1 MSELQ
6 SIFQEYGQAYQETHP
21 LPPHLRKTMADI
33 AACRSAV
40 LGGHIDQC
48 DNCGHIDISY
58 NSCRNRHC
66 PKCQNLKREEWLIN
80 REQELLD
87 VGYFHVVFTIP
98 ASLNPLVRFNQKELY
113 NILFQAVSQT
123 LLELAADPKYLGAQI
138 GFIALLHTW
147 GQNLMDHP
155 HIHCIVPGGGISS
168 DGLRWVPSR
177 KKFFI
182 PVKVLAKKFRG
193 KFLAFLN
200 QAFMDGNLQFGGPV
214 EFLGLEVN
222 FRGLLDELYQTDWVV
237 YCKPPFKSPAHV
249 LRYLGRYTHRVAIS
263 NQRIVSINNEQVT
276 FKWRDYKDNN
286 REKLMTVT
294 TSEFIRRFLLHV
306 LPLRFVKIRYY
317 GLFSN
322 RNRRMKIAVC
332 QKFLGMAMIPAK
344 PITTL
349 ELITKLLGFDPTIC
363 PCCGKG
369 KMVRRLLSHPGN
381 APPQHA

>member
-1 MSELQ
+1 MIELQ
-6 SIFQEYGQAYQETHP
+6 NIFQEYGQVYRETHP
-21 LPPHLRKTMADI
+21 LLPHLRKTMGDI
-33 AACRSAV
+33 AACRSAA

-48 DNCGHIDISY
+48 NNCGHIDVSY

-66 PKCQNLKREEWLIN
+66 PKCQNLKREKWLID
-80 REQELLD
+80 REQELLN

-98 ASLNPLVRFNQKELY
+98 ASLNPLVRFNQKEIY
-113 NILFQAVSQT
+113 DILFRAVSET
-123 LLELAADPKYLGAQI
+123 LLELAADPKYLGARI
-138 GFIALLHTW
+138 GFITLLHTW

-155 HIHCIVPGGGISS
+155 HIHCIVPGGGLSFS
-168 DGLRWVPSR
+168 GLRWIQSR

-200 QAFMDGNLQFGGPV
+200 KAFVNGNLQFGGSIQS
-214 EFLGLEVN
+214 LGLEVN
-222 FRGLLDELYQTDWVV
+222 FRQLLDELYQTDWVV
-237 YCKPPFKSPAHV
+237 YCKPPFKSPVHV

-263 NQRIVSINNEQVT
+263 NQRIVSINNDQVT

-294 TSEFIRRFLLHV
+294 ASEFIRRFLLHV

-317 GLFSN
+317 GLLSN

-332 QKFLGMAMIPAK
+332 QRLLGMTIIPAK
-344 PITTL
+344 PMTNL
-349 ELITKLLGFDPTIC
+349 ELITKILGVDPTIC
-363 PCCGKG
+363 SCCGKG
-369 KMVRRLLSHPGN
+369 KMARLLCHPGN
-381 APPQHA
+381 APPQFA